1 MTSTDSL
8 RQALDSPTLLP
19 PPLIQVTGLKKY
31 FPVKE
36 GFFNTKVGDVKALDE
51 VSFDVKAGETFGIVG
66 ESGCGKSTLAR
77 CLIRLEQADAGTI
90 VFNGENWL
98 DLKETALREKRIHM
112 QMIFQ
117 NPYASLNPRL
127 RVGQA
132 IGEPLEIFKR
142 ATGQALRQEILSLL
156 DMVGLPASL
165 IDRFPSELSG
175 GQRQRVCI
183 ARALALRP
191 KLIIADEAVSA
202 LDVSVQAQVLNLME
216 SLKKDLGLTYIFIA
230 HNLSVVQHFCDRVGV
245 MYLGKMMEVGTTA
258 AIFETPQHPYTQA
271 LLSAMP
277 IADPTLARAMRAQR
291 HPLKGE
297 LPSPMNP
304 PAGCRFHTRCPQAY
318 APCSSDEPLLRQVG
332 TPDTPHLSACHLNDE
347 EP

>member
-90 VFNGENWL
+90 FFNGENWL

-132 IGEPLEIFKR
+132 IGEPLEILKR

-277 IADPTLARAMRAQR
+277 IADPTLARAMALAVCRRQYWLWFWRFWLSDWRAR
-291 HPLKGE
+291 ILSG
-297 LPSPMNP
+297 
-304 PAGCRFHTRCPQAY
+304 RCFF
-318 APCSSDEPLLRQVG
+318 
-332 TPDTPHLSACHLNDE
+332 
-347 EP
+347 